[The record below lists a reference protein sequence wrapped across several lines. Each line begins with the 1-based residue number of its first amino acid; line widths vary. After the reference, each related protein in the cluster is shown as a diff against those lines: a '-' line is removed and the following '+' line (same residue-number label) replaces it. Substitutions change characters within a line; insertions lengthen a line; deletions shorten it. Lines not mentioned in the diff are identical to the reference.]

1 MFSAKEIIELAIKIE
16 KNGEAVYRSA
26 IEKVPNPGL
35 VPLLEWM
42 ADEEVKHANWFAE
55 LKHNLETKNENPF
68 VEEMGH
74 ELFNEMLGD
83 KNFSLKDV
91 DFAAI
96 EEIDDLIE
104 TFIEFEKDSII
115 FYEVLKPFVEDPVVR
130 EYLNKIIDEEK
141 HHIEL
146 LKEITDRKEVFTTI
160 ID

>member
-26 IEKVPNPGL
+26 IEKVPNPEL

-91 DFAAI
+91 DFSSI

-115 FYEVLKPFVEDPVVR
+115 FYEVLEPFVEDRVAR
-130 EYLNKIIDEEK
+130 EYLKKIIDEEK
-141 HHIEL
+141 RHIEL
-146 LKEITDRKEVFTTI
+146 LNEITDRKKVFTTI
-160 ID
+160 FD

>member
-26 IEKVPNPGL
+26 IEKVPNPEL

-91 DFAAI
+91 DFASI